1 VVIGIRDVLE
11 RYDVDALRYYLSV
24 AGPETQDTDFTW
36 SEFRRRN
43 NDELADSWGN
53 LVNRSV
59 SLAARNFGAVPVAGP
74 LTDADAA
81 LLAGSKAAFGT
92 VGDLIERSRQK
103 AAIGEAMRVVGDA
116 NRYLSDQAP
125 WKLAKSEQAGDKER
139 AGTILHVAL
148 QVVDDAKTLLTPFLP
163 TSSDAVHR
171 LLGSPAAP
179 GEWAPMPRVV
189 EVDEQTAIGSPSYP
203 VITGDYTGGGRW
215 ESTPLPVGRAL
226 APPKPLFKKLDESIV
241 DDELARLTS

>member
-1 VVIGIRDVLE
+1 
-11 RYDVDALRYYLSV
+11 V

-36 SEFRRRN
+36 AEFRRRN

-59 SLAARNFGAVPVAGP
+59 SLAARNFGEIPAAGA

-81 LLAGSKAAFGT
+81 LLASARDAFGT
-92 VGDLIERSRQK
+92 VGGLIERSRQK

-125 WKLAKSEQAGDKER
+125 WKLAKTGVAEDRER
-139 AGTILHVAL
+139 MGTILHVAL

-171 LLGSPAAP
+171 VLGSPAAP
-179 GEWAPMPRVV
+179 GEWAPMPEVV
-189 EVDEQTAIGSPSYP
+189 EVDEPTAIGSPSYP
-203 VITGDYTGGGRW
+203 VITGDYTGGATW
-215 ESTPLPVGRAL
+215 ESVPLPAGRPL
-226 APPKPLFKKLDESIV
+226 SPPSPLFKKLDESIV
-241 DDELARLTS
+241 DDELARLSR